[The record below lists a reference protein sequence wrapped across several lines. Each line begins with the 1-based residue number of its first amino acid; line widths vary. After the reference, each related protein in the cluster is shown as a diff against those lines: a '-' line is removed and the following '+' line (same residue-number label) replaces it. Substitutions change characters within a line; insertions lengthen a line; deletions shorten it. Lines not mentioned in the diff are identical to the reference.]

1 MLNMAL
7 YSIYI
12 PSRRN
17 WLRSFDYAAS
27 NGGNVPTLKTTHIAQ
42 MAQPFG
48 PFRALEVCS
57 ILANKFNIASRILPH
72 KYSTKLC
79 APTD

>member
-1 MLNMAL
+1 ML

-17 WLRSFDYAAS
+17 WLQSLDYAAS
-27 NGGNVPTLKTTHIAQ
+27 NGGNVPALKTTHIAQ
-42 MAQPFG
+42 LAQCFG
-48 PFRALEVCS
+48 PNKALEVCD
-57 ILANKFNIASRILPH
+57 ILANKFNIAARIRSH

-79 APTD
+79 APID

>member
-1 MLNMAL
+1 ML

-17 WLRSFDYAAS
+17 WLQSLDYAAS

-42 MAQPFG
+42 LAQLFG
-48 PFRALEVCS
+48 PNRALEICD
-57 ILANKFNIASRILPH
+57 ILANKFNIAARIRSH

>member
-17 WLRSFDYAAS
+17 WLQSLDYAAS
-27 NGGNVPTLKTTHIAQ
+27 NGGNVPTLKTTDIAQ
-42 MAQPFG
+42 LAQPFG

>member
-1 MLNMAL
+1 MAL

-17 WLRSFDYAAS
+17 WLQSLDYAAS

-42 MAQPFG
+42 LALAFG
-48 PFRALEVCS
+48 PDRALATCDL
-57 ILANKFNIASRILPH
+57 LANKFNINARIRPH

-79 APTD
+79 VQID

>member
-1 MLNMAL
+1 MAL

-17 WLRSFDYAAS
+17 WLQSLDYAAS

-48 PFRALEVCS
+48 PSKVFEVCD
-57 ILANKFNIASRILPH
+57 ILANKFNITARIRPH
-72 KYSTKLC
+72 KYSTQLC